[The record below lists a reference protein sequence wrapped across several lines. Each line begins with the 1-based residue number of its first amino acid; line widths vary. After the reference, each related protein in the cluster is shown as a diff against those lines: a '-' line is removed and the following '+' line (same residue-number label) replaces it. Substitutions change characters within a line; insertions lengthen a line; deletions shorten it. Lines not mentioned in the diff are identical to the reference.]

1 MTQAKTILK
10 VDNLKQYFRVD
21 KKTVVKAV
29 DGVSFEVYEGETFS
43 VVGES
48 GSGKSTL
55 GRSIIKIY
63 DDYRG
68 DVTFLDELISEKMD
82 TKSLKSLRSNMQMI
96 FQDPMAS
103 LNPRKKV
110 LDIVSY
116 GLEANNGKLNHDQK
130 KDKVVEVLNSVGL
143 SEAFLNRYPH
153 QFSGG
158 QRQRIG
164 IARSL
169 ILEPKFIIADEIISA
184 LDVSIQ
190 AQVINLMKKLQK
202 ERNLTYMFIAHDLS
216 MVRSISDRV
225 AVMHLG
231 HIVELGTVDDIYN
244 NPLHP
249 YTRSL
254 LSAIPL
260 PDPKVER
267 ERVRLNYDKSSV
279 DYNAAI
285 IHYITD
291 SHQVLAVDEDLTLWK
306 NGNYDDTLKIDSP

>member
-1 MTQAKTILK
+1 MKTAEAILK

-21 KKTVVKAV
+21 KKTTVKAV
-29 DGVSFEVYEGETFS
+29 DGVSFEIYAGETFA

-63 DDYRG
+63 DDFQG
-68 DVTFLDELISEKMD
+68 EVEFMGETISDKLNK
-82 TKSLKSLRSNMQMI
+82 KSLKELRGNMQMI

-110 LDIVSY
+110 LDIVAY
-116 GLEANNGKLNHDQK
+116 GLESTKGKLNQEEK
-130 KDKVVEVLNSVGL
+130 REAVVKVLESVGL
-143 SEAFLNRYPH
+143 SENFINRYPH

-169 ILEPKFIIADEIISA
+169 ILGPKFIIADEIISA

-202 ERNLTYMFIAHDLS
+202 EHNLTYMFIAHDLS

-231 HIVELGTVDDIYN
+231 HIVELGTVDDIYK

-249 YTRSL
+249 YTKSL

-260 PDPKVER
+260 PDPQVER
-267 ERVRLNYDKSSV
+267 ERIRMTYDKSQV
-279 DYNAAI
+279 DYNAATVHQI
-285 IHYITD
+285 SKT
-291 SHQVLAVDEDLTLWK
+291 HQVLAVDEDLELWK
-306 NGNYDDTLKIDSP
+306 QNNYETTLKMNRI

>member
-285 IHYITD
+285 IHHITD

>member
-1 MTQAKTILK
+1 MSQPKAILK
-10 VDNLKQYFRVD
+10 VNDLKQYFRVD
-21 KKTVVKAV
+21 KNTVVKAV

-68 DVTFLDELISEKMD
+68 DVTFLDELISNKMD
-82 TKSLKSLRSNMQMI
+82 KKSLKALRSNMQMI

-130 KDKVVEVLNSVGL
+130 KDKVVEVLESVGL

-260 PDPKVER
+260 PDQKVER
-267 ERVRLNYDKSSV
+267 ERVRLNYDKS
-279 DYNAAI
+279 
-285 IHYITD
+285 
-291 SHQVLAVDEDLTLWK
+291 
-306 NGNYDDTLKIDSP
+306 

>member
-1 MTQAKTILK
+1 MTEKKIILK

-21 KKTVVKAV
+21 KKTLVKAV
-29 DGVSFEVYEGETFS
+29 DDVSFEVYEGETFS

-63 DDYRG
+63 DDYQG
-68 DVTFLDELISEKMD
+68 DVEFMGQMISENLDK
-82 TKSLKSLRSNMQMI
+82 KALKALRSNMQMI

-110 LDIVSY
+110 LDIVAY
-116 GLEANNGKLNHDQK
+116 GLEENNGKMSHNDK
-130 KDKVVEVLNSVGL
+130 KAKVVEVLESVGL
-143 SEAFLNRYPH
+143 SESFLNRYPH

-169 ILEPKFIIADEIISA
+169 ILDPKFIIADEIISA

-202 ERNLTYMFIAHDLS
+202 DHNFTYMFIAHDLS

-231 HIVELGTVDDIYN
+231 HLVELGTVDDIYN

-249 YTRSL
+249 YTKSL

-260 PDPKVER
+260 PDPQVER
-267 ERVRLNYDKSSV
+267 ERVRVSYDKDQV
-279 DYNAAI
+279 DYKTAGKHKLSDTHEILAS
-285 IHYITD
+285 D
-291 SHQVLAVDEDLTLWK
+291 SDLALWK
-306 NGNYDDTLKIDSP
+306 QGDYTNTLKAH

>member
-1 MTQAKTILK
+1 MENKKAILK
-10 VDNLKQYFRVD
+10 VENLKQYFKVD
-21 KKTVVKAV
+21 KKTIVKAV
-29 DGVSFEVYEGETFS
+29 DDVSFEIYEGETFS

-63 DDYRG
+63 DDYQG
-68 DVTFLDELISEKMD
+68 SVEFDGQSISED
-82 TKSLKSLRSNMQMI
+82 LSTKDIRYVRKNMQMI
-96 FQDPMAS
+96 YQDPMAS

-110 LDIVSY
+110 LDIVAY
-116 GLEANNGKLNHDQK
+116 GLENNEKMSAKNK
-130 KDKVVEVLNSVGL
+130 KEKVIKSLADVGL
-143 SEAFLNRYPH
+143 SENFLNRYPH

-158 QRQRIG
+158 QRQKIG

-169 ILEPKFIIADEIISA
+169 ILDPKFVIADEIISA

-244 NPLHP
+244 NPIHP
-249 YTRSL
+249 YTKSL

-260 PDPKVER
+260 PDPKSER
-267 ERVRLNYDKSSV
+267 ERVRVLYNKENV
-279 DYNAAI
+279 DYKNAEKFDLS
-285 IHYITD
+285 D
-291 SHQVLAVDEDLTLWK
+291 SHQILATKSDLKLWQD
-306 NGNYDDTLKIDSP
+306 NNYQNTLKEIV